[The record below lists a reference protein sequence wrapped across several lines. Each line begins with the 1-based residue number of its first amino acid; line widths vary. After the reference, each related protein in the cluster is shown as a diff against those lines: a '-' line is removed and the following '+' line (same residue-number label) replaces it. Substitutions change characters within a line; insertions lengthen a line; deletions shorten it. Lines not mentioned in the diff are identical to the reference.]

1 MWFSKKKIL
10 IFDSYVFINNQ
21 ECASDQLDFNQY
33 LRFQLEPTHP
43 EVLHKFFFFFQ
54 FRQNLALN
62 MFGILTPTIN
72 KNMTLVLVMCN
83 AYDSLNPTNQV
94 SYAHCT

>member
-1 MWFSKKKIL
+1 MWFSKKKKL

-43 EVLHKFFFFFQ
+43 EVLHNFFFFFP
-54 FRQNLALN
+54 
-62 MFGILTPTIN
+62 I
-72 KNMTLVLVMCN
+72 
-83 AYDSLNPTNQV
+83 
-94 SYAHCT
+94 